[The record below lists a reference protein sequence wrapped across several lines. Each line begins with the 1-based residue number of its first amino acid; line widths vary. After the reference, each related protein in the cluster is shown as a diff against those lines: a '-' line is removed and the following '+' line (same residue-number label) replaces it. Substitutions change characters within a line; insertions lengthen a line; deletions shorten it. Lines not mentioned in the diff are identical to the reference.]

1 MSVGGGCGGRRLKE
15 KEREGEIKT
24 DGVSRP
30 PPPVGVGGVCGGLT
44 RESERERQTKRG
56 ERERERERERE
67 KVRERKRERNK
78 NKSGRKLRKEDN
90 LGKQQKTRK
99 TSAATPRNLRPYH
112 TGRGGGG
119 PRRLA
124 AGSYMYVCMYV
135 VYYIL
140 YPFRF
145 KESD

>member
-1 MSVGGGCGGRRLKE
+1 M
-15 KEREGEIKT
+15 
-24 DGVSRP
+24 
-30 PPPVGVGGVCGGLT
+30 GVGGVCGGLT

-56 ERERERERERE
+56 ERERGERERERSEREEEGE
-67 KVRERKRERNK
+67 KQKQKWKETAERGQFGKATK
-78 NKSGRKLRKEDN
+78 NKENERRHPKKSE
-90 LGKQQKTRK
+90 TI
-99 TSAATPRNLRPYH
+99 PY
-112 TGRGGGG
+112 GAGGGG
-119 PRRLA
+119 PQRLA